1 MNRTIKHD
9 DWLLEQLKNADFA
22 AEYLDAANDD
32 DDPRS
37 YLTALRKVVE
47 ARGGTAESTRYGL

>member
-9 DWLLEQLKNADFA
+9 DWLLEQLKHADFA
-22 AEYLDAANDD
+22 AEYLGAANDD

-37 YLTALRKVVE
+37 YLTALRKVAE
-47 ARGGTAESTRYGL
+47 ARGGTAEST